1 MFLVRLVA
9 GAAVVS
15 LVNLVSVGLGFWA
28 YRLLGS
34 SEQIAVQVPV
44 ALVTGTLGVAL
55 WLRGGVRLH
64 GLAPGRDY
72 LTVYLIAFAVGA
84 AIFFGVH
91 YAATGYPTSFGN
103 IIGVWAIQIAEN
115 SLAMPVA
122 AAWLRR
128 REPA

>member
-1 MFLVRLVA
+1 VFLVRLIA

-15 LVNLVSVGLGFWA
+15 LVNLMSVGLGFWV

-34 SEQIAVQVPV
+34 REQIAVQVPV
-44 ALVTGTLGVAL
+44 ALVTGMLGVAW

-72 LTVYLIAFAVGA
+72 LTVYLLAFAVGA
-84 AIFFGVH
+84 AVFYGAHF
-91 YAATGYPTSFGN
+91 ATTGYPTSLGN
-103 IIGVWAIQIAEN
+103 IVGVWAIQIAEN

-122 AAWLRR
+122 AAWLRK
-128 REPA
+128 A